1 MVLVYLLLV
10 INLQSW
16 IDPLI
21 VVMALPF
28 AIGGVIWMLFLTGT
42 HLSVPALMGALM
54 SLGLATANSILVVT
68 FANQRMEAGDD
79 LATATVS
86 AGLPAS
92 ARAHHSRRHDFG
104 HDPHG
109 LWRGRGR

>member
-10 INLQSW
+10 INFQSW

-42 HLSVPALMGALM
+42 HLSVPAPG
-54 SLGLATANSILVVT
+54 
-68 FANQRMEAGDD
+68 
-79 LATATVS
+79 
-86 AGLPAS
+86 
-92 ARAHHSRRHDFG
+92 FG
-104 HDPHG
+104 PCS
-109 LWRGRGR
+109 